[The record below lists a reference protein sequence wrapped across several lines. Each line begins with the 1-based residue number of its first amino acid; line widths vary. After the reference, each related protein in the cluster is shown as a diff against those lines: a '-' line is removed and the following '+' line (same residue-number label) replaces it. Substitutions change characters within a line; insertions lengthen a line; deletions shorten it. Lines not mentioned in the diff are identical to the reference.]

1 MEVRMKVRSLFCF
14 LMVLA
19 LAGFF
24 SSAVHADGII
34 VPQPPICRDWE
45 CPPLPQPIP
54 LDDLVVKYHHV
65 TVKIENQV
73 AVTHVDQV
81 FLNPNDTQIEGDYFF
96 PIPSEAAVSGFT
108 LWVDGKPVHGK
119 VLSADQ
125 ARQLYQQIVSSLR
138 DPALLEYADR
148 GAVQAHIF
156 PIPAGGERRIELEYS
171 QALTAENG
179 LVRYVYPLNTEKFSA
194 KPLEDV
200 SISVQIAASQPIR
213 AVYSPTHTVSVGKP
227 DERHAT
233 AGYEAKDVKP
243 DTDFALYYSIGE
255 SEAFHLLTYRNPT
268 DPADPDGFFML
279 LLAPKADVSTAPI
292 PKDVLL
298 VLDHSGSMEGE
309 KFRQVQAASQY
320 VLSHLNKED
329 RFDVIAFSTSV
340 ESYAPSL
347 RPAGDAPA
355 ASAWLDGLSAQG
367 STDINR
373 ALLEAAS
380 LADKERATYL
390 IFLTDGLPTEGEQD
404 VQKIISNFSTV
415 SRPNLRLFPFGVGYD
430 VDTTLLDTLAGQ
442 NHGATTYVQPNE
454 ALDEALSSFYAR
466 ISTPVLTDLK
476 LMINGVSTYDLYPSP
491 LPDLFLGSQIVL
503 VGRYK
508 DGGSASA
515 TLTGSVR
522 GQTQTFDYPE
532 LAFDTQTGDPSASLT
547 ALPRLWATRK
557 IGALLSKIRLDGP
570 DQETIDQIVAISIRY
585 GIVTPYTSY
594 LVTEPSPLG
603 ADARSQIAHDQYES
617 LSAAPAAPSS
627 GQGAVNKAA
636 DEGRMAGASAA
647 SEIPAESQGQIRT
660 AGSHTFTLADGVWTD
675 TAYDPKKMKTT
686 QVSFLSPDYFK
697 LSAATPDLAAALA
710 LGERVIVVAG
720 DKVYEVVSAG
730 QKISSLALPTQSAS
744 QTAVAPSNLLT
755 QAPIVARS
763 TAKPP
768 APTSVPEPSS
778 PAAQS
783 PSLLWLAILIP
794 VGAVVY
800 LIRRLK

>member
-1 MEVRMKVRSLFCF
+1 MKVRSLFC
-14 LMVLA
+14 LLLVLA

-24 SSAVHADGII
+24 PSAVHADGII
-34 VPQPPICRDWE
+34 VPQPPICRNWE
-45 CPPLPQPIP
+45 CPPLPEPIP
-54 LDDLVVKYHHV
+54 LDALVVKYHHV
-65 TVKIENQV
+65 TVKIQDQV

-81 FLNPNDTQIEGDYFF
+81 FFNPNDTQIEGDYFF

-108 LWVDGKPVHGK
+108 LWVDGKPVQGK
-119 VLSADQ
+119 VLDAAQ
-125 ARQLYQQIVSSLR
+125 ARQQYQQIVSSLR

-156 PIPAGGERRIELEYS
+156 PIPAQGERRIELEYS

-200 SISVQIAASQPIR
+200 SISVQIATSQPIR
-213 AVYSPTHTVSVGKP
+213 AVYSPTHTVSVDKP
-227 DERHAT
+227 DDRHAT
-233 AGYEAKDVKP
+233 AGYEAQDVKP
-243 DTDFALYYSIGE
+243 DTDFALYYSTGD

-279 LLAPKADVSTAPI
+279 LLAPKPDVSTAPI

-309 KFRQVQAASQY
+309 KFRQVQEASQY

-340 ESYAPSL
+340 ESYAPKL
-347 RPAGDAPA
+347 RPATDAPT

-373 ALLEAAS
+373 ALLEAAA

-390 IFLTDGLPTEGEQD
+390 IFLTDGLPTEGEQN
-404 VQKIISNFSTV
+404 VQKIITNFAGV
-415 SRPNLRLFPFGVGYD
+415 SRSNLRLFPFGVGYD
-430 VDTTLLDTLAGQ
+430 VDTTLLDTLAGE
-442 NHGATTYVQPNE
+442 NHGATTYVQPTE
-454 ALDEALSSFYAR
+454 ALDEILSGFYAK

-476 LMINGVSTYDLYPSP
+476 LKIDGVSTNDLYPSP

-508 DGGSASA
+508 DGGTASV
-515 TLTGSVR
+515 TLTGSVS
-522 GQTQTFDYPE
+522 GQSQTFEYPNQ
-532 LAFDTQTGDPSASLT
+532 AFAAQTSDPSASLT

-570 DQETIDQIVAISIRY
+570 DQETIDQIVSISIRY

-603 ADARSQIAHDQYES
+603 AEAQSRIAQDQFES
-617 LSAAPAAPSS
+617 LQAAPAAPSS
-627 GQGAVNKAA
+627 GQGAVDKAA
-636 DEGRMAGASAA
+636 NEGRMAGASAA

-660 AGSHTFTLADGVWTD
+660 AGSHTFVLADGVWTD
-675 TAYDPKKMKTT
+675 TAYDPKKMQLT
-686 QVSFLSPDYFK
+686 QVPFLSPDYFK

-720 DKVYEVVSAG
+720 EKVYEVVAAG
-730 QKISSLALPTQSAS
+730 QSTQPLALPTRQPA
-744 QTAVAPSNLLT
+744 QTSGGPAVPPT
-755 QAPIVARS
+755 QAPSISQSA
-763 TAKPP
+763 TFPP
-768 APTSVPEPSS
+768 APTATPEPAS

-794 VGAVVY
+794 VAVVLF